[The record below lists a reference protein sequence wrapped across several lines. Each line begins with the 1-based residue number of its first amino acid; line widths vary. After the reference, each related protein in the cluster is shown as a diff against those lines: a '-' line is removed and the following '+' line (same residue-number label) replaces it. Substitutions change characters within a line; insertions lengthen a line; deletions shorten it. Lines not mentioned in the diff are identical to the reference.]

1 MPKTWTTH
9 AFVPCQDPLACPSEY
24 HTLCHHPVGPDECNL
39 SEGHVIHDTT
49 RSITEVAD
57 TLDADLEEDR
67 FSLLLDAD
75 RDPATDYSA
84 ADLAVSSLFNEL
96 TATRTHLGVLSTLA
110 DKLAQ
115 VLTDLTASEE

>member
-9 AFVPCQDPLACPSEY
+9 AFVPCQDILSCPSTY

-57 TLDADLEEDR
+57 ALDADLEEDR

-75 RDPATDYSA
+75 RDPEADYSA
-84 ADLAVSSLFNEL
+84 ADLAVSAFANEL
-96 TATRTHLGVLSTLA
+96 TATRTHLEILGDLA
-110 DKLAQ
+110 SKLAQ